1 MGEHNT
7 TTVSDCGLLLERI
20 FKGECVSKEASEKM
34 LELMMNQKNT
44 AKIPTGISEDIPIAN
59 KTGET
64 EEDQHD
70 MAIVYG
76 PKTTYILCVMSEGFK
91 SAETAIE
98 NIRSIS
104 GVVYNYLNF

>member
-76 PKTTYILCVMSEGFK
+76 KKTDYIICVFSTTGNEGY
-91 SAETAIE
+91 AVPRIQ
-98 NIRSIS
+98 NISRT
-104 GVVYNYLNF
+104 VYNYLNK

>member
-1 MGEHNT
+1 
-7 TTVSDCGLLLERI
+7 
-20 FKGECVSKEASEKM
+20 M
-34 LELMMNQKNT
+34 LELLMNQRNT
-44 AKIPTGISEDIPIAN
+44 TKIPAGISADIPIAN

-64 EEDQHD
+64 DQDQHD

-76 PKTTYILCVMSEGFK
+76 PKTTYILCVMSEDFK

-98 NIRSIS
+98 NIRTIS